1 MSWKRLK
8 KGANKFTY
16 KERRAQLIEAGEPAN
31 EISRTLR
38 DEYGI
43 HFPIHEIE
51 DIIKKNGRTVS
62 IKPEKRIPDLIL
74 KFISDASY
82 PVDLADIKEF
92 LVSHSEF
99 ISIESIEKC
108 INSDLREQAH
118 LNGDGK
124 ALLFSSWPF
133 DKPKDAFGAS
143 KSTPPSPNQKTPTL
157 SAKSE
162 IVIVDLEPLIE
173 TFKIEARSQKLDI
186 DTGIE
191 QLNLAIKNI
200 VRDNLITETEKS
212 YILSKAEE
220 YNYKGDILEKV
231 HLATNMNN
239 PYLDG
244 VIEFI
249 YDDGIITEGELR
261 HLKRNAEQIGLL
273 PKYLNRRFWTLS
285 GADFSSYLI
294 TLPLFQK
301 FLGLYHFGIQ
311 HIERWEKRL
320 TPETLSR
327 YCDIYL
333 GKSIEVILDRGVTQL
348 TQVIAEKTN
357 QSAEQISSEIESIEF
372 ILDSKRHTESKDF
385 EAEANPTSAKFLRI
399 LKEEGERLG
408 DPQANLLIQNVLF
421 RLNHE

>member
-8 KGANKFTY
+8 KGANEFTY

-31 EISRTLR
+31 DISRTLR

-124 ALLFSSWPF
+124 ALLFASWPF

-143 KSTPPSPNQKTPTL
+143 KSTTPSPKKAPIL

-162 IVIVDLEPLIE
+162 VVIVDLDPLIE
-173 TFKIEARSQKLDI
+173 TFIIEARSQKLDI
-186 DTGIE
+186 DTGVE

-244 VIEFI
+244 IIQFI
-249 YDDGIITEGELR
+249 YDDGIITEDELR

-285 GADFSSYLI
+285 GADFSSSLI
-294 TLPLFQK
+294 TLTLFQK
-301 FLGLYHFGIQ
+301 FLGLYHFGIE
-311 HIERWEKRL
+311 HIEGWEKRL

-333 GKSIEVILDRGVTQL
+333 GKSIEAILDRGVTRL
-348 TQVIAEKTN
+348 TQVIAENTN

-372 ILDSKRHTESKDF
+372 ILNSKKHSEPEDF
-385 EAEANPTSAKFLRI
+385 EAEANPNHAKFLRI

>member
-8 KGANKFTY
+8 KGANEFTY

-43 HFPIHEIE
+43 HFPIREIE
-51 DIIKKNGRTVS
+51 DKKKKNGRSVS
-62 IKPEKRIPDLIL
+62 IKPENKIPDLIL
-74 KFISDASY
+74 KFISDASS

-92 LVSHSEF
+92 LFSYSEF

-124 ALLFSSWPF
+124 ALLFSLWPF
-133 DKPKDAFGAS
+133 DKPTDAFGAS
-143 KSTPPSPNQKTPTL
+143 KSTPPCPDEEAQIQIAISQ
-157 SAKSE
+157 
-162 IVIVDLEPLIE
+162 VDIVDLKPLIE
-173 TFKIEARSQKLDI
+173 TFIMEARSQKLDI
-186 DTGIE
+186 DTGVK

-220 YNYKGDILEKV
+220 YNFKGDILEKV

-239 PYLDG
+239 PYLEG

-249 YDDGIITEGELR
+249 YDDGIITEDELM

-285 GADFSSYLI
+285 AADFSSYLL

-301 FLGLYHFGIQ
+301 FLGLYHFGIEN
-311 HIERWEKRL
+311 IERWEKRL
-320 TPETLSR
+320 TPETLST

-333 GKSIEVILDRGVTQL
+333 GKSIEGILDRGVTQL

-357 QSAEQISSEIESIEF
+357 QSAEQISSQIESTEF
-372 ILDSKRHTESKDF
+372 ILDSKRHNESEDF
-385 EAEANPTSAKFLRI
+385 EPDANPTSEKFLRI
-399 LKEEGERLG
+399 LQEEGERLG